1 MVSVPTALVALVLN
15 LGIRAVA
22 VSRAALPVETLPLPG
37 LIIASVMPVF
47 GPALGCYLAF
57 RHPGPNS
64 MRQFLLPGAAFVL
77 MGFVIE
83 VIRFAMDHH
92 HVGALIVGASQG
104 LIATGLALP
113 VLLRLVVQRGAVPPL
128 PAGRASEGG
137 GRP

>member
-1 MVSVPTALVALVLN
+1 MVSVPTAVVALVLN

-22 VSRAALPVETLPLPG
+22 VSQAGLPVETVPLPG

-47 GPALGCYLAF
+47 GPAFGCYLAF

-83 VIRFAMDHH
+83 VIRFAMDHQH
-92 HVGALIVGASQG
+92 IGALVIGGSQG
-104 LIATGLALP
+104 LITTGLALP
-113 VLLRLVVQRGAVPPL
+113 VLLRLVAQRGVAPPL
-128 PAGRASEGG
+128 PAGRGE
-137 GRP
+137 